1 MWWVGSGIP
10 PSPYFP
16 RKEVKEIRMAK
27 ITTLSCDI
35 ETYSSIDLAKCGVY
49 RYSQS
54 PDFEILLFGY
64 SIDGGEVQVIDL
76 ACGEKIPP
84 VIVSAL
90 SDPTITKWAFNAQF
104 ERICLSRF
112 LGFPTGTYLDPDGW
126 HCTMVWSATLGLP
139 LSLEGAGAVLGLEK
153 QKLQEGKNLIK
164 YFCVPCAA
172 NKANGGRRRNLPQ
185 HDMEKWK
192 LFKAY
197 NKRDVETEIGIQE
210 KLSKFPVP
218 DTEWDNYRLDQS
230 INDRGIALDMDF
242 VRQAIRCDEITKTK
256 LRGLM
261 QNLTNLE
268 NPGSVQQMKE
278 WLADNGLETDT
289 LGKAAVTELIKTAP
303 PDLKEVLSL
312 RQELAKSSVKK
323 YTAMKNVVGSDGR
336 ARGLIQFY
344 GANRTGRWCL
354 TGDHEVLTL
363 DGWKRLD
370 EWNGGKIACWNP
382 IGETVSFQKSAALQF
397 PYNGSLYEYTDKRIS
412 QLSTP
417 DHKMYVKRRYGGE
430 WLVDTVSNMEKYRPS
445 IPFTGY
451 RRTSPGME
459 HQYLRVL
466 VMVQADGHYTAEGN
480 IRLTFYKERKVA
492 RCKELLRAA
501 DIMYSLSTYNEEM
514 HTRYVFTLY
523 ARHIPIC
530 LRMFQNKTFGTWLF
544 DESADVFFD
553 ELVHWD
559 GYRSA
564 KNSIQYVT
572 SNKQNAD
579 IIQAFA
585 HITGR
590 CALLKVKNRS
600 AEHPNWSDAY
610 VVDIWLTPKNCHEIR
625 SKPKIM
631 EFNGVVYCA
640 ETPTG
645 YFMARRNGKVW
656 VTGNSGRLVQVQNL
670 PQNHLPDLEDA
681 RNLIKAGLFDAVDML
696 YDSTSGVLSELI
708 RTAFVPKDGS
718 RFIVADFSAIEAR
731 IIAWFAGEKWRME
744 VFANGGD
751 IYCASA
757 SQMFHVPVEKN
768 GINGHLRQKGKQAE
782 LACIAEG
789 QLVLTDK
796 GLVPIEKV
804 TKKHKLWDGEDWVTH
819 DGIVFRGKKEVIEYE
834 GLIATPDHLVWVEGK
849 PEPIPLGIAAT
860 SGSHLIQTGD
870 GQRAIRLGENYK
882 AREKVEQEVESYQ
895 RQARLYDIR
904 NAGRNHRFTV
914 SGKLVHNCGYGGS
927 IGALKAM
934 GALQMGVLEEELQPL
949 VTAWR
954 QSNPR
959 IVKLWWDVDKAAM
972 TAVRQKTTAETHGI
986 RFTYQSGMLF
996 ITLPSGRNLVY
1007 VKPRIGVNRFGSDCV
1022 TYEGVGGTK
1031 KWERIESYGPKFVE
1045 NIVQAT
1051 ARDILTEAMLRLSAA
1066 GFEIV
1071 MHVHDEV
1078 VLEVPIGKSSIDE
1091 ICQIMAER
1099 PTWAKGLLLSADG
1112 FECDFYKKD

>member
-1 MWWVGSGIP
+1 
-10 PSPYFP
+10 
-16 RKEVKEIRMAK
+16 MAK

-35 ETYSSIDLAKCGVY
+35 ETYSSIDLTKCGVY
-49 RYSQS
+49 RYCES
-54 PDFEILLFGY
+54 PDFEVLLFGY
-64 SIDGGEVQVIDL
+64 CVDGGEVQVIDL

-90 SDPTITKWAFNAQF
+90 SDPTITKWAFNSQF

-112 LGFPTGTYLDPDGW
+112 LGFPTGTYLDPGGW

-139 LSLEGAGAVLGLEK
+139 LSLERVGAVLGLEK
-153 QKLQEGKNLIK
+153 QKLKEGKNLVK
-164 YFCVPCAA
+164 YFCTPCAA
-172 NKANGGRRRNLPQ
+172 TKANGGRIRNLPR
-185 HDMEKWK
+185 HDMEKWG

-210 KLSKFPVP
+210 KLSKFPVS
-218 DTEWDNYRLDQS
+218 DTEWNNYRLDQI

-242 VRQAIRCDEITKTK
+242 VKQAIRCDEVTKAR
-256 LRGLM
+256 LRNHM

-268 NPGSVQQMKE
+268 NPNSVQQMKE

-289 LGKAAVTELIKTAP
+289 LCKAAVTELIKTAP

-625 SKPKIM
+625 SKPKVM

-670 PQNHLPDLEDA
+670 PQNHLPDLEAA
-681 RNLIKAGLFDAVDML
+681 RNLIKTGLFDAVDML
-696 YDSTSGVLSELI
+696 YDSTSSVLSELI
-708 RTAFVPKDGS
+708 RTAFVPKDGY

-731 IIAWFAGEKWRME
+731 IIAWFAGEKWRMD

-768 GINGHLRQKGKQAE
+768 GINGHLRQKGKIAE
-782 LACIAEG
+782 LA
-789 QLVLTDK
+789 L
-796 GLVPIEKV
+796 
-804 TKKHKLWDGEDWVTH
+804 
-819 DGIVFRGKKEVIEYE
+819 
-834 GLIATPDHLVWVEGK
+834 
-849 PEPIPLGIAAT
+849 
-860 SGSHLIQTGD
+860 
-870 GQRAIRLGENYK
+870 
-882 AREKVEQEVESYQ
+882 
-895 RQARLYDIR
+895 
-904 NAGRNHRFTV
+904 
-914 SGKLVHNCGYGGS
+914 GYGGS
-927 IGALKAM
+927 TGALKAI

-959 IVKLWWDVDKAAM
+959 IVKFWWDVDKAAM
-972 TAVRQKTTAETHGI
+972 TAVRQKTTTETRGI
-986 RFTYQSGMLF
+986 RFTYLSGMLL

-1051 ARDILTEAMLRLSAA
+1051 ARDILTEAMQRLSSS
-1066 GFEIV
+1066 GFDIV
-1071 MHVHDEV
+1071 MHVHDEA

-1099 PTWAKGLLLSADG
+1099 PTWAKGLLLGADG
-1112 FECDFYKKD
+1112 FECKFYKKD